1 MCVVQIRTFPFRQDF
16 REMRSIFSSF
26 PGGLLPGPDVLDLE
40 NHRRLPSAAV
50 DGILDK
56 LNIRLESHGGR
67 HLGHIRQFNA
77 VFIPVHVRA
86 VLFSPLLPEETE
98 AQVSV
103 IGCAFPRKGERS
115 TSPVV
120 AAQRTPVSVA
130 ASSLASRRGRTT
142 PSGCCGPAAAGSL
155 RPRRPRFSPLLV
167 VKKGWRRYTPGPM
180 LQKSSA
186 T

>member
-26 PGGLLPGPDVLDLE
+26 PEGLLPGPDVLDLE

-56 LNIRLESHGGR
+56 LNIGLERHGGR
-67 HLGHIRQFNA
+67 HLGHVRQFNA

-103 IGCAFPRKGERS
+103 IGCALSPEGKEAPALWWPRSVRRS
-115 TSPVV
+115 AWLRHRLP
-120 AAQRTPVSVA
+120 
-130 ASSLASRRGRTT
+130 SRHGRTT
-142 PSGCCGPAAAGSL
+142 PGGCCGPAAAGSL
-155 RPRRPRFSPLLV
+155 RPRRPRFHRC
-167 VKKGWRRYTPGPM
+167 WW
-180 LQKSSA
+180 
-186 T
+186 

>member
-26 PGGLLPGPDVLDLE
+26 PEGFTRTRRSDLE
-40 NHRRLPSAAV
+40 NHRRLPSATV

-67 HLGHIRQFNA
+67 HLGHVRQFNA

-103 IGCAFPRKGERS
+103 IGCAL
-115 TSPVV
+115 SPEGGKKHQPCGGR
-120 AAQRTPVSVA
+120 AAYAGQR
-130 ASSLASRRGRTT
+130 
-142 PSGCCGPAAAGSL
+142 GCVIACPAAAEE
-155 RPRRPRFSPLLV
+155 PPQVAAAAQLLLEV
-167 VKKGWRRYTPGPM
+167 YGHAAPGFHRCWW
-180 LQKSSA
+180 
-186 T
+186 

>member
-1 MCVVQIRTFPFRQDF
+1 
-16 REMRSIFSSF
+16 MRSIFSSF

-67 HLGHIRQFNA
+67 HLGHVRQFNA

-103 IGCAFPRKGERS
+103 IGCAL
-115 TSPVV
+115 SPKPNLLCDKSRAWFEPAGVLLF
-120 AAQRTPVSVA
+120 TPFTV
-130 ASSLASRRGRTT
+130 T
-142 PSGCCGPAAAGSL
+142 
-155 RPRRPRFSPLLV
+155 
-167 VKKGWRRYTPGPM
+167 
-180 LQKSSA
+180 
-186 T
+186 